1 MKIELTN
8 SSIFILL
15 LPKTPNINDIK
26 LIYEKLKYLGYD
38 KENQAL
44 KTQIKIRT
52 NFHKNIEKD

>member
-8 SSIFILL
+8 SSIFILF

-44 KTQIKIRT
+44 KT
-52 NFHKNIEKD
+52 